1 MPPQFPYL
9 RDLSVII
16 MVIIIMMKMMIVV
29 GIGYL
34 LNKSRAIKMISV
46 LATSKRRK
54 LAQLVTGIRS
64 MLYRLS
70 RKNKLTKT

>member
-16 MVIIIMMKMMIVV
+16 IVIIIMMMMVVV

-34 LNKSRAIKMISV
+34 LNKSRAVKMISV

-54 LAQLVTGIRS
+54 LAQLVTGICS
-64 MLYRLS
+64 MLYRSS

>member
-16 MVIIIMMKMMIVV
+16 IVIIIMMMMVVV

-34 LNKSRAIKMISV
+34 LNKSRAVKMISV

-64 MLYRLS
+64 MLYRS
-70 RKNKLTKT
+70 SGKNKLTKT